1 MAPTRPRKQGS
12 AESSSSS
19 LEKRATSSSSDTPS
33 TPKRSPIQK
42 KPTGI
47 TSQQKQALIENLRLE
62 ITERARRLRAQ
73 YHLQAQ
79 GLRSRIEIRL
89 NRIPTALRKATMGDL
104 LLKYAEQAPRAPSR
118 PLPLPVK
125 DLPLLQSP
133 QKPMHQTTRAP
144 QVGRAQ
150 KRLSNEINMDKENE
164 LQKGERP
171 SKRAR
176 GADAGLV
183 RPALVLSPTSS
194 NSRLANLNRATSP
207 TKSYLYK
214 SSSPLKTGISRPT
227 TASSLSDKAAEPR
240 TGGLRKVT
248 TTSNSSSS
256 SSSGGATAAAVA
268 RTKRTATVAPKGP
281 RGRPPTA
288 RTTRR
293 ASDTGESTD
302 ESANAVPRKT
312 AGKGSAAITR
322 NPVTSS
328 PRKPIS
334 AGIVKSTAKA
344 GSAVSTTT
352 TRRTLRKRG

>member
-1 MAPTRPRKQGS
+1 MAPTRPRKQAS
-12 AESSSSS
+12 AESGSS
-19 LEKRATSSSSDTPS
+19 LEKRATSSGSDAPS

-47 TSQQKQALIENLRLE
+47 TLQQKQALIENLRLE

-104 LLKYAEQAPRAPSR
+104 LLKYAEQAQRAPSR

-125 DLPLLQSP
+125 DLPLLPSP
-133 QKPMHQTTRAP
+133 QKPIHQTTRAP

-150 KRLSNEINMDKENE
+150 KRLSNEINVDKENE

-176 GADAGLV
+176 GGADAGLV

-194 NSRLANLNRATSP
+194 NSRLTNLNRATSP

-214 SSSPLKTGISRPT
+214 SSSPLKTAVARPA
-227 TASSLSDKAAEPR
+227 TASSLSDKAAETR
-240 TGGLRKVT
+240 TRGLRKVT

-256 SSSGGATAAAVA
+256 SGGATAAAAA
-268 RTKRTATVAPKGP
+268 RTKRTATVPPKGP
-281 RGRPPTA
+281 RGRPAAA

-293 ASDTGESTD
+293 ASETAESSD
-302 ESANAVPRKT
+302 GSASAMPRKA
-312 AGKGSAAITR
+312 AGKGSGAITKK
-322 NPVTSS
+322 PVMSS
-328 PRKPIS
+328 PRKPVA
-334 AGIVKSTAKA
+334 AGVVKSTTKA
-344 GSAVSTTT
+344 AAAVSTTA

>member
-1 MAPTRPRKQGS
+1 MAPTRPRKQAS
-12 AESSSSS
+12 EESGSSSS
-19 LEKRATSSSSDTPS
+19 LQKRATSSGSDAPS
-33 TPKRSPIQK
+33 TPKRSPIEK

-47 TSQQKQALIENLRLE
+47 TLQQKQALIENLRLE

-104 LLKYAEQAPRAPSR
+104 LLKYAEQVQRAPSR
-118 PLPLPVK
+118 PLPQPVK
-125 DLPLLQSP
+125 DLPLLPSP
-133 QKPMHQTTRAP
+133 QKPIHQTTRAP

-176 GADAGLV
+176 GGADAGQV

-194 NSRLANLNRATSP
+194 NSRLTNLNRATSP

-214 SSSPLKTGISRPT
+214 SSSPLKTAISRPA
-227 TASSLSDKAAEPR
+227 TASSLSDKAAETR
-240 TGGLRKVT
+240 TRGVRKVT

-256 SSSGGATAAAVA
+256 SGGAAAA
-268 RTKRTATVAPKGP
+268 RTKRTAATAPKGP
-281 RGRPPTA
+281 RGKPAAT

-293 ASDTGESTD
+293 ASETGESSD
-302 ESANAVPRKT
+302 ASANAMPRKT
-312 AGKGSAAITR
+312 AGKGSGAITKK
-322 NPVTSS
+322 PVMSS
-328 PRKPIS
+328 PRKPIPS
-334 AGIVKSTAKA
+334 GVVKSTAKA
-344 GSAVSTTT
+344 ASAVSTTT

>member
-1 MAPTRPRKQGS
+1 MAPTRPRKQAS
-12 AESSSSS
+12 AESGSS
-19 LEKRATSSSSDTPS
+19 LEKRATSSGSDAPS

-47 TSQQKQALIENLRLE
+47 TLQQKQALIENLRLE

-104 LLKYAEQAPRAPSR
+104 LLKYAEQAQRAPSR

-125 DLPLLQSP
+125 DLPLLPSP
-133 QKPMHQTTRAP
+133 QKPIHQTTRAP

-150 KRLSNEINMDKENE
+150 KRLSNEINVDKENE

-176 GADAGLV
+176 GGADAGLV

-194 NSRLANLNRATSP
+194 NSRLTNFNRATSP

-214 SSSPLKTGISRPT
+214 SSSPLKTAVSRPT
-227 TASSLSDKAAEPR
+227 TASSLSDKAAETR
-240 TGGLRKVT
+240 TRGVRKVT

-256 SSSGGATAAAVA
+256 SGGATVAAAA
-268 RTKRTATVAPKGP
+268 RTKRTTTVAPKGP
-281 RGRPPTA
+281 RGKTAAA

-293 ASDTGESTD
+293 ASETAESSD
-302 ESANAVPRKT
+302 GSANAMPRKA
-312 AGKGSAAITR
+312 AGKASGAITR
-322 NPVTSS
+322 KPVMSS
-328 PRKPIS
+328 PRKPVA
-334 AGIVKSTAKA
+334 AGVVKSTTRAA
-344 GSAVSTTT
+344 SAVSTTT